1 MNQEI
6 EKLIP
11 VELYKNN
18 YNKFDV
24 LGLSVDLTNKY
35 EFHKA
40 FKLRNIAE
48 QMDINDTIN
57 NGYQD
62 ETFNLLDQSVITHI
76 FYNKIRYNEEYTLY
90 DPIKRYINDLI
101 ENAEIVEHEILNN
114 KIPDIF
120 LSVNNELCVGEVK
133 RKNFTNEHIRQ
144 LKMYMKT
151 YRTRV
156 GYAFGEKLTGKLD
169 DNMIFVNITGIKNRF
184 YRGLP

>member
-76 FYNKIRYNEEYTLY
+76 FYNKISYNEEYTLY

-120 LSVNNELCVGEVK
+120 LSVK
-133 RKNFTNEHIRQ
+133 IKFPIKTFFTAISKCSFFTISSMVAPVLFTSSSKI
-144 LKMYMKT
+144 LK
-151 YRTRV
+151 
-156 GYAFGEKLTGKLD
+156 YA
-169 DNMIFVNITGIKNRF
+169 
-184 YRGLP
+184 